1 MPSGTMKNF
10 LCMKLLLFLFIII
23 SGYNSS
29 ILALQHDREVFSVR
43 GMVQDLETGEPLPS
57 ATITIEGSYSG
68 TITNRDGYYTIEL
81 TELPAVIQVRYLGY
95 YSETR
100 SIDSESDPEQHFYLE
115 PALLEMDEIVVT
127 DRDPALSV
135 MERVIAR
142 KQIWRSTLDTYK
154 SEAYTR
160 QVLEN
165 DTSIV
170 SISESISRAY
180 WDTERGHREVVRSE
194 RKSSNLDDSI
204 NFTGV
209 SYLPNFYDDNIEIAG
224 FTLAGPTHPDAL
236 RYYHFTMKDYMRMD
250 DDLVYVI
257 SVEPRRQLQPLFR
270 GTVYVLSSDYA
281 LLEVKLEPNEV
292 VRFPPPVREFDLG
305 YEQQFSN
312 FGGEYWLPVDM
323 RIRGNIHIEM
333 IGLRFPTITFSQVSR
348 MSDYQ
353 VNTSLPD
360 TLFDRNQQ
368 LVVDTA
374 TIGDRTLLEESRDRV
389 PLTIEEELAY
399 QTIDSTMTLERAF
412 QPTGFLARAF
422 LDDEDSGSRPGRVGN
437 FVNRI
442 IPDGLSPVFHYNRV
456 DGFHLGLAYRKSI
469 GPASFSAKSGYNTHA
484 ETWDYGGGLEFNW
497 LNRHAIRSDMLFE
510 YKNSTATRYD
520 SKYHTWM
527 NTIGTLSGFQDYFDY
542 YRNEKIRAGI
552 RVDFPGQNI
561 TTDLVYSDETH
572 TSQTDDVMNYS
583 LFGWNRMRRPNP
595 AITEGNLRAVALN
608 IGINRQPDNFGISGG
623 RSALFHFEYSGYEMN
638 SDYDYLR
645 LETQLNWNFQTFY
658 QRRLLPNTLDLQF
671 SAGISDGSM
680 PIQRNFSMDGSLSG
694 FTPFG
699 VMKTRRGIPYEGSRY
714 WQVYGEHNFRTIP
727 FELLGLNSLADRG
740 WSVILFAGAGESKV
754 NSIPV
759 HFESSQFVP
768 QTSNGIHSEAGISL
782 NSIFGIMR
790 IDFANRLDEA
800 GFYIGV
806 SVPRY
811 F

>member
-1 MPSGTMKNF
+1 MNF
-10 LCMKLLLFLFIII
+10 LLLFICI
-23 SGYNSS
+23 SFFHSS
-29 ILALQHDREVFSVR
+29 LLAEPVENGWNLQGTVK
-43 GMVQDLETGEPLPS
+43 DLHSGEPLPS
-57 ATITIEGSYSG
+57 ATIMIEGSYSG
-68 TITNRDGYYTIEL
+68 TISNQDGYYSIEL
-81 TELPAVIQVRYLGY
+81 NELPARVIVRYLGY
-95 YSETR
+95 HSETR
-100 SIDSESDPEQHFYLE
+100 TIHSANDLEQHFYLE
-115 PALLEMDEIVVT
+115 PALLEMDEIIVT
-127 DRDPALSV
+127 DRDPALSI
-135 MERVIAR
+135 MERVIVR
-142 KQIWRSTLDTYK
+142 KQIWRSALENYR

-170 SISESISRAY
+170 SISESVSEAY
-180 WDTERGHREVVRSE
+180 WDAQRGHREVIKYDKRT
-194 RKSSNLDDSI
+194 SNLDDAI

-224 FTLAGPTHPDAL
+224 FTLVGPTHPQAL
-236 RYYHFTMKDYMRMD
+236 RYYHFSLEDYMRLD

-257 SVEPRRQLQPLFR
+257 TVEPRRQLQPAFR
-270 GTVYVLSSDYA
+270 GTVYVLSGEYA
-281 LLEVKLEPNEV
+281 LLEVELEPNEV
-292 VRFPPPVREFDLG
+292 VRFPPPVRGFDLK

-312 FGGEYWLPVDM
+312 FGGDYWLPVDM
-323 RIRGNIHIEM
+323 RINGIINVEM
-333 IGLRFPTITFSQVSR
+333 IGLRFPTIMFSQISR
-348 MSDYQ
+348 ITDYE
-353 VNTSLPD
+353 VNTILPD
-360 TLFDRNQQ
+360 TLFEQDQ
-368 LVVDTA
+368 LFIVDKD
-374 TIGDRTLLEESRDRV
+374 TIGEQTLLGENPIRV

-399 QTIDSTMTLERAF
+399 EKIDSTMTLERAF

-469 GPASFSAKSGYNTHA
+469 GPASFSALSGYNTHA

-527 NTIGTLSGFQDYFDY
+527 NTIVTLSGFQDYFDY

-561 TTDLVYSDETH
+561 TTGLVYSDETH

-623 RSALFHFEYSGYEMN
+623 RSALFHFEYSGFEMN

-645 LETQLNWNFQTFY
+645 LETKLNWNFQTFY

-699 VMKTRRGIPYEGSRY
+699 VLKTRRGIPYEGSRY

-740 WSVILFAGAGESKV
+740 WSVILFAGAGESKM

-768 QTSNGIHSEAGISL
+768 PTSNGIHSEAGISL

-800 GFYIGV
+800 GFYFGV